1 MASPQVSADRPH
13 GDVDAPFPVPVK
25 EEEPAAERVETE
37 VQLCVEE
44 SSAMT
49 PSEELHSSDSASF
62 PSLTDDDI
70 TDDITANDVTTN
82 DITTNDVTTNDVTTN
97 DVTTNDV
104 TTNDVTTNDV
114 TTNDVTTNDV
124 TTNDVTTDDIT
135 TDDITTVGGVMPE
148 PTLRANETTDFT
160 GRAAVAPPSSLIATP
175 PLTSDTLT
183 SFEAPPTSA
192 ETAPTST
199 ETPPPVPLTTPP
211 SITPPP
217 ALVSTPLAAVAPPS
231 ADLAPPT
238 SSTVTPVSSSAP
250 STSAPPPQ
258 QGAGP
263 QEVYL
268 VKWIT
273 WKEKRTPIITQSQN
287 GPCPLLAIM
296 NTLFLRWKA
305 KLPAQTEVVTTEDL
319 MTHLGEC
326 VLSVTPREKSKG
338 VELNFQ
344 QNMSDAMAVL
354 PKLCTGLDVNVRF
367 TGVSDFEY
375 TPECIV
381 FDLLDIPLYHG
392 WLLDPQSPET
402 VAAVGKL
409 TYNQL
414 VEKIIDC
421 KHSAES
427 SKVSEGLVAEQFLE
441 STASQLSYHGLCELT
456 SRVREGEVSVFFRNN
471 HFSTVTKNQATL
483 YLLVTDQGFQSE
495 ERLVWESL
503 HNVEGDG
510 NFCDSDFRLFQ
521 KSQDYNQTTAAQI
534 DQDFLVAVSLQQSG
548 GDPVSLSDAEL
559 AQQLQ
564 QEEYQQ
570 QQQQQQQ
577 QPSAAPS
584 STQPARGQSSQS
596 GRRRDKDSDCVV
608 L

>member
-1 MASPQVSADRPH
+1 
-13 GDVDAPFPVPVK
+13 
-25 EEEPAAERVETE
+25 
-37 VQLCVEE
+37 
-44 SSAMT
+44 
-49 PSEELHSSDSASF
+49 
-62 PSLTDDDI
+62 
-70 TDDITANDVTTN
+70 
-82 DITTNDVTTNDVTTN
+82 
-97 DVTTNDV
+97 
-104 TTNDVTTNDV
+104 
-114 TTNDVTTNDV
+114 
-124 TTNDVTTDDIT
+124 
-135 TDDITTVGGVMPE
+135 MP
-148 PTLRANETTDFT
+148 TCA
-160 GRAAVAPPSSLIATP
+160 
-175 PLTSDTLT
+175 
-183 SFEAPPTSA
+183 EAPPTS
-192 ETAPTST
+192 TAPPPPLV
-199 ETPPPVPLTTPP
+199 TPPT
-211 SITPPP
+211 
-217 ALVSTPLAAVAPPS
+217 ALVAPP
-231 ADLAPPT
+231 A
-238 SSTVTPVSSSAP
+238 SSSAP
-250 STSAPPPQ
+250 SSAMEEVGPVEAGPQ
-258 QGAGP
+258 RAEPQRAEPQGAEPQGAGPQGVGP

-273 WKEKRTPIITQSQN
+273 WKEERTPIITQSQN

-326 VLSVTPREKSKG
+326 VLSATPREKSKG

-367 TGVSDFEY
+367 TGVCDFEY

-381 FDLLDIPLYHG
+381 FDLLNIPLYHG

-409 TYNQL
+409 SYNQL

-421 KHSAES
+421 KHSADS
-427 SKVSEGLVAEQFLE
+427 CKVSEGLVAEQFLE

-456 SRVREGEVSVFFRNN
+456 SRVREGEISVFFRNN
-471 HFSTVTKNQATL
+471 HFSTMTKHQSHL

-521 KSQDYNQTTAAQI
+521 KSQDYNRTTV
-534 DQDFLVAVSLQQSG
+534 DYLVAVSLQQSG
-548 GDPVSLSDAEL
+548 GDPVTLSDAEL
-559 AQQLQ
+559 ARQLQ

-570 QQQQQQQ
+570 QQSTTTATTTTTPQQQHQ
-577 QPSAAPS
+577 
-584 STQPARGQSSQS
+584 
-596 GRRRDKDSDCVV
+596 V